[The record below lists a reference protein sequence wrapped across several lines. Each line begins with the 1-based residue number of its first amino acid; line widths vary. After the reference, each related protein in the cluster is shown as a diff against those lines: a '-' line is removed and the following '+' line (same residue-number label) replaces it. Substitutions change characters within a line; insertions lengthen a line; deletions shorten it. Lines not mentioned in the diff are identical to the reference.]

1 MMLRGERGASRSRAL
16 VASFRPLRG
25 SGAPSIVITGF
36 GAFPGAPRNATA
48 EMIAAIARDA
58 HVTLRRPSLR
68 APDFLAGRGALGAL
82 GVSLMVLPVLW
93 DAAAALV
100 AKEARAT
107 RASVIVMCGIAKLS
121 AITIEGFATS
131 SRRTLPDRFGVKP
144 AFERG
149 ASHMHTATFDTEIAR
164 ASGEAAIAR
173 EGLAMGITCRGLD
186 ADNSYVCN
194 ATAHVTAKLAVRGAR
209 VLRSSGAPE
218 GVSAPRIAAS
228 HGFVHWP
235 SEIPPDRVDAF
246 ARVLVA
252 MATSLGEV
260 SVKRAVEAA

>member
-1 MMLRGERGASRSRAL
+1 MFLRGERGASRSRAL
-16 VASFRPLRG
+16 VASFRPLPR
-25 SGAPSIVITGF
+25 SGASSIVITGF

-48 EMIAAIARDA
+48 EMIESIARAA

-68 APDFLAGRGALGAL
+68 LPDFLAGRGAIDELD
-82 GVSLMVLPVLW
+82 VSLMVLPVLW

-107 RASVIVMCGIAKLS
+107 RASAIVMCGIASKHS

-144 AFERG
+144 AFPRG
-149 ASHMHTATFDTEIAR
+149 ASRAHGATFDTELAR
-164 ASGEAAIAR
+164 AAGEAAIAR
-173 EGLAMGITCRGLD
+173 ERLEMDVTCRGLD
-186 ADNSYVCN
+186 DSNSYVCN
-194 ATAHVTAKLAVRGAR
+194 ATAHVAARLAVRSAR

-218 GVSAPRIAAS
+218 GVLAPRIGAS

-235 SEIPPDRVDAF
+235 AEIPPDRVDAF

-252 MATSLGEV
+252 MATSL
-260 SVKRAVEAA
+260 SVKRDAAAA